1 MAQEKNKRIKSSDKQ
16 NAFTPEAPNV
26 PNGFQCSWPT
36 FWTAIGVILTVIAA
50 TFAGL
55 NYVIAHRI
63 APLQNEIEANKKAVD
78 VIQEQVWRNEHNR
91 DEKIALQLQI
101 IEQKINIYANSCG
114 KK

>member
-1 MAQEKNKRIKSSDKQ
+1 M
-16 NAFTPEAPNV
+16 

-36 FWTAIGVILTVIAA
+36 FWAAIGVILTVLAA

-55 NYVIAHRI
+55 NYVIAHRL
-63 APLQNEIEANKKAVD
+63 APLHNEIEANKKAVD